1 MDKTNSFYIKVN
13 GNYTLFSAKEY
24 LRSNIDVRKSD
35 LDPYSHWQNYGHLE
49 HRKISF
55 CNEFRE
61 FENQGYFIIKNS
73 LENEVIDDA
82 LNAIK
87 QFKEDNII
95 MWKRNTDINGYARR
109 ITSLHRYNE
118 KIMKL
123 FSGNLAA
130 RFADYIFND
139 SASIYTSL
147 YFEAGSEQSI
157 HRDTPYFHTK
167 PVNKFL
173 GFWVALEDINFLNGP
188 LKLVPKGHKSSE
200 IDVKSIALE
209 KYKDLNQIDPNDPDL
224 WDKYQKIM
232 YEKCLEEGL
241 SEETIEMKKGDTL
254 IWHPMLPHG
263 GSRIIDQLA
272 TRNSIVFHVTPENMP
287 VYKQDYFFNPDKY
300 TSSIPEWNY
309 INFDSRQVANIS
321 DSVLFPLSFD
331 GKRDKVKINKNKNE
345 NDYVNNYLNKLAFYL
360 KKILEKNYYFLKI
373 LIKTISKINS

>member
-1 MDKTNSFYIKVN
+1 MLGNLLNFMDKTNSFYIKVN
-13 GNYTLFSAKEY
+13 GNYKLFSAKEY

-35 LDPYSHWQNYGHLE
+35 LDAYSHWQNYGHLE

-55 CNEFRE
+55 KNEFRE
-61 FENQGYFIIKNS
+61 FQNNGYFIMKNS

-95 MWKRNTDINGYARR
+95 KWKRNADKNGYVRR
-109 ITSLHRYNE
+109 ITSLHRYDE

-130 RFADYIFND
+130 RLADYIFKD
-139 SASIYTSL
+139 RASIYTSL
-147 YFEAGSEQSI
+147 FFEAGSEQSI

-173 GFWVALEDINFLNGP
+173 GFWVALEDVNFSNGP
-188 LKLVPKGHKSSE
+188 LKLLPKGHKSSE

-209 KYKDLNQIDPNDPDL
+209 KYKDLNQIDPNDSDL

-232 YEKCLEEGL
+232 YEKCLAEGL

-254 IWHPMLPHG
+254 IWHPMKDL
-263 GSRIIDQLA
+263 
-272 TRNSIVFHVTPENMP
+272 V
-287 VYKQDYFFNPDKY
+287 
-300 TSSIPEWNY
+300 
-309 INFDSRQVANIS
+309 
-321 DSVLFPLSFD
+321 
-331 GKRDKVKINKNKNE
+331 
-345 NDYVNNYLNKLAFYL
+345 
-360 KKILEKNYYFLKI
+360 
-373 LIKTISKINS
+373 